1 MQQRSLWRG
10 TGKVEDVWG
19 LQELLAGAQE
29 GGGCVGST
37 GTLGRGTGKV
47 EDVWGL
53 REVLELF
60 SRLHFS
66 MNLKLPENLNWK
78 QTKKKSTCSQ

>member
-1 MQQRSLWRG
+1 M
-10 TGKVEDVWG
+10 
-19 LQELLAGAQE
+19 
-29 GGGCVGST
+29 GST

-78 QTKKKSTCSQ
+78 QTKKKVLVLSNTHPEQPDTED